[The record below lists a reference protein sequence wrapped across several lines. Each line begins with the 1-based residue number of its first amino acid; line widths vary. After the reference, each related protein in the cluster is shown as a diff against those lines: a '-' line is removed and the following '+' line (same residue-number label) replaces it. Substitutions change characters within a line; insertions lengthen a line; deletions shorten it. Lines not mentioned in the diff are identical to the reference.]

1 LEFILDHLGEYAA
14 ENANLAEELAKLKK
28 TLDGL
33 DTDQLGEISKML
45 PRIVALENF
54 NKEQKKINDMVA
66 EN

>member
-1 LEFILDHLGEYAA
+1 
-14 ENANLAEELAKLKK
+14 
-28 TLDGL
+28 
-33 DTDQLGEISKML
+33 ML